1 MRPVRV
7 DQFTHPRAGQP
18 LWLRAANHLGRL
30 APGAA
35 LPSADAWW
43 EAAKKAEPDAGDPTA
58 EAREAL
64 EVLVDSIRSDMDLS
78 LVGRFSARDD
88 TVRMARN
95 HLRIRRTLRE
105 TPTVLDTP
113 LPAPIFIIGWARTGT
128 TALHQLLALDPRNR
142 TIPYWESFDPVPPE
156 SGPDK
161 RIERLDRML
170 AQLSRLAPN
179 YGAIHP
185 MTAEMPE
192 ECVALFM
199 NELRTLQFDFQYRA
213 PSYVEWLLAQ
223 DPTIA
228 YRGYRTQ
235 LQLIQHHRP
244 TGERFVLKDP
254 THLVHLE
261 TVLDVFPS
269 AKLIFTHRDPAAA
282 ISSLCSLHAHT
293 RALFT
298 DDVDP
303 FALGRE
309 VLSRHWADAQD
320 RAVALR
326 ARLAPGQSTEVRHP
340 DLLRDPL
347 GTVARVYDDLG
358 LEWTEAASDR
368 IRSYIDTESKK
379 PRSVHEHSPEGFGLT
394 GDRIRERFA
403 TYCERFDV

>member
-1 MRPVRV
+1 MKSARV
-7 DQFTHPRAGQP
+7 EQFTHARHGQP
-18 LWLRAANHLGRL
+18 LWMRAANRVGRL
-30 APGAA
+30 APRAA

-43 EAAKKAEPDAGDPTA
+43 DAAQTSEPDAGEPTP

-64 EVLVDSIRSDMDLS
+64 AVLVHSIRTDMKLS
-78 LVGRFSARDD
+78 LVGRLSARDD
-88 TVRMARN
+88 TVRMART
-95 HLRIRRTLRE
+95 HLRIGRALRE
-105 TPTVLDTP
+105 TRDILETP
-113 LPAPIFIIGWARTGT
+113 LPEPIFIVGWPRTGT
-128 TALHQLLALDPRNR
+128 TALHQLLARDPQNR

-156 SGPDK
+156 SGPDN
-161 RIERLDRML
+161 RIPRLEAML

-179 YGAIHP
+179 YDAIHP

-213 PSYVEWLLAQ
+213 SSYVEWLLAQ
-223 DPTIA
+223 DPAIA

-261 TVLDVFPS
+261 TMLEVFPG

-303 FALGRE
+303 VALGRE
-309 VLSRHWADAQD
+309 VFSGHWTTAQD
-320 RAVALR
+320 DAVALR
-326 ARLAPGQSTEVRHP
+326 AKLAPGQFTEVRHA

-347 GTVARVYDDLG
+347 ATVGLLYDDLG
-358 LEWTEAASDR
+358 LALTEPAR
-368 IRSYIDTESKK
+368 ESMRRYLDDESHK

-394 GDRIRERFA
+394 GAEIRGRFA
-403 TYCERFDV
+403 DYCERFDV